1 MIANINTVALPGIS
15 TVNVNVQIHMANG
28 IPAFNVVGLPDKTV
42 AESKERIRAALNSI
56 NLLLPPKR
64 ITVNLSPAD
73 LLKEGSHYDLA
84 IAIGLLVVM
93 SVIPVEKVQSYIMM
107 GEMALNGRVIPVP
120 GVLPTAIN
128 AKKANKL
135 VICPKGNGVDASW
148 VNNVSILAIE
158 KLTDIIRHFKGEQLI
173 QPVIFNYSDAPKEKR
188 LAPGMKDI
196 KGQVVAKRAAEIA
209 AAGGHNMLLVGPPGT
224 GKSMLAKR
232 FIGLLPDLTEQE
244 MIDVNIISSITKAGN
259 KIFKV
264 TRPFREPNHSC
275 SMPAMIEGGKN
286 AKPGE
291 ITMAH
296 NGVLLCLILCAN
308 HLKIEKLPL
317 LGGCK

>member
-1 MIANINTVALPGIS
+1 MIANINTVALQGIS
-15 TVNVNVQIHMANG
+15 TVNVNAQIHMANG
-28 IPAFNVVGLPDKTV
+28 IPAFNIVGLPDKTV

-93 SVIPVEKVQSYIMM
+93 NVIPVEKVQSYIIM
-107 GEMALNGRVIPVP
+107 GELALDGRVIPVS

-128 AKKANKL
+128 AKKANKG
-135 VICPKGNGVDASW
+135 VICPRGNGVEASW
-148 VNNVSILAIE
+148 VKNVSILAIE

-188 LAPGMKDI
+188 LVPDMKDI

-209 AAGGHNMLLVGPPGT
+209 AAGGHNMLLVGPPGRLCCIAT
-224 GKSMLAKR
+224 YER
-232 FIGLLPDLTEQE
+232 LT
-244 MIDVNIISSITKAGN
+244 IARIISN
-259 KIFKV
+259 
-264 TRPFREPNHSC
+264 
-275 SMPAMIEGGKN
+275 
-286 AKPGE
+286 
-291 ITMAH
+291 
-296 NGVLLCLILCAN
+296 L
-308 HLKIEKLPL
+308 LKILFF
-317 LGGCK
+317 CNQSDQI